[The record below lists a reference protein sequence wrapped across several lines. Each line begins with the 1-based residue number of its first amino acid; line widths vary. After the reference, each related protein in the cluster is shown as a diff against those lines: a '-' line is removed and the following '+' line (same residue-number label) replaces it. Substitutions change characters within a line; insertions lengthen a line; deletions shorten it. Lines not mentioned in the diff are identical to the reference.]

1 MPANLLT
8 IDFEEWYQGL
18 TSTSVQSERWSTFES
33 RIEQQAELLLDMLD
47 RHAVTATF
55 FVVGEIARTHPG
67 ILREIARRGH
77 EIGLHGDMHRRVDA
91 MTKAEF
97 AADLARNFDA
107 VAHATGTGIAGYRA
121 AYASLGRDTEW
132 FFACLAAQGL
142 DYDSSVFPVRT
153 PLYGLPGATPTP
165 SLIETAPASL
175 VEIPISTATIAGK
188 RVPFSGGF
196 WFRQLPYAVVRRI
209 TQAKNA
215 AGEPV
220 IFYFHPWE
228 FDPSHPRPDCTTAR
242 EHLSHYSRLRG
253 AREKFC
259 RLLGD
264 FGFEPMGRYA
274 TSLRRRWRSSSTRG
288 NASPALQRS

>member
-18 TSTSVQSERWSTFES
+18 TSTSVQSERWSSFES
-33 RIEQQAELLLDMLD
+33 RIEQQAERLLGTLD
-47 RHAVTATF
+47 RYAVSATF
-55 FVVGEIARTHPG
+55 FVVGEIARTQPG
-67 ILREIARRGH
+67 ILQEIARRGH

-91 MTKAEF
+91 MTEADF
-97 AADLARNFDA
+97 TADLSRNFDA
-107 VAHATGTGIAGYRA
+107 VAHATGTDIKGYRA

-132 FFACLAAQGL
+132 FFARLAAQGL

-165 SLIETAPASL
+165 SLIETAEGSL

-196 WFRQLPYAVVRRI
+196 WFRQLPYTVVRRI
-209 TQAKNA
+209 TQAKNV

-220 IFYFHPWE
+220 VFYFHPWE
-228 FDPSHPRPDCTTAR
+228 FDPAHPRPACTTAR
-242 EHLSHYSRLRG
+242 ERLSHYSRLRG
-253 AREKFC
+253 AHGKLC

-264 FGFEPMGRYA
+264 FDFEPMGRYA
-274 TSLRRRWRSSSTRG
+274 ATLRRRWRSSPARG
-288 NASPALQRS
+288 DASPVLQGR